1 MRDII
6 PIEIEDAEKCLK
18 EKIRTIE
25 YYSYYHGTR
34 EEDVFYKAYLDIDGK
49 TIKRE
54 EITCGE
60 FMNVPSRPIKL
71 TKGILL

>member
-49 TIKRE
+49 TIKRR
-54 EITCGE
+54 EITCEE
-60 FMNVPSRPIKL
+60 FMNIPSRNIKL

>member
-25 YYSYYHGTR
+25 YYSYYHGPR
-34 EEDVFYKAYLDIDGK
+34 EEDVFYKAIDH
-49 TIKRE
+49 
-54 EITCGE
+54 
-60 FMNVPSRPIKL
+60 
-71 TKGILL
+71 